1 MRCTDDEH
9 LLFSILIIM
18 EENNGWEKKTT
29 TCMKKGCDRFLKK
42 NEPRGALKRG
52 SYITTRVLYQDE
64 KNIEENRRI

>member
-1 MRCTDDEH
+1 M
-9 LLFSILIIM
+9 
-18 EENNGWEKKTT
+18 GKKTT